1 MLRTVL
7 LVAIIGSGGKG
18 GASHWVKRK
27 KLEPRNLDPHDP
39 RPHTAGSKA
48 ALLPGRSRMKQ
59 SRTGQFAT
67 EGTKTTRTKKP
78 AVWLTQWGFAGLIG
92 EANEA
97 KHYGF

>member
-39 RPHTAGSKA
+39 RPHGWQ
-48 ALLPGRSRMKQ
+48 Q
-59 SRTGQFAT
+59 SRAVAGEITHET
-67 EGTKTTRTKKP
+67 EPDWTVCDRRDENNSDEETSSMAYP
-78 AVWLTQWGFAGLIG
+78 MGFAVLIG